1 MRDPARHGPAK
12 AMLAAMQA
20 AGVDLEDGD
29 AVDRFLAGYR
39 LPSEGRLPELAPPE
53 FPPVELPTL
62 EELQVAAAAT
72 PTLRRLRAL
81 VEWVGQGRK
90 LTPNGN
96 LTVADGKELASVLGL
111 VDPDRLA
118 SMRVGS
124 SRDIAGLELVLGWA
138 KEIRLARVHKG
149 RLVPVKQ
156 HQRLLDDPLELTS
169 QAVSALP
176 SLDWAPL
183 TDMIES
189 SFPGGLAEALVDL
202 LALLYAPEEPV
213 SLEDLAR
220 HVWEEHVE
228 RHPGRGGAQPSP
240 AVAAGHRRRDHPA
253 PEPLAGS
260 RHGGACARGGK
271 RRRAGAYRGRRRPW

>member
-1 MRDPARHGPAK
+1 LEATLDWIVPRFAEAMRDTARHGPAK

-20 AGVDLEDGD
+20 AGVDLEDGA

-39 LPSEGRLPELAPPE
+39 PPSEVWLPELAPPE
-53 FPPVELPTL
+53 FPSVELPTP
-62 EELQVAAAAT
+62 EELQVAAAAA
-72 PTLRRLRAL
+72 PTVRRLRAL

-90 LTPNGN
+90 LTPDGN

-118 SMRVGS
+118 GMRVRS
-124 SRDIAGLELVLGWA
+124 SRDIAGLELLLGFVR
-138 KEIRLARVHKG
+138 EIRLARIQKG
-149 RLVPVKQ
+149 RLVTVKQ
-156 HQRLLDDPLELTS
+156 HPRLLDDPLELIR

-213 SLEDLAR
+213 TMEEDFEIWDTTGKLVVQSRQLALL
-220 HVWEEHVE
+220 
-228 RHPGRGGAQPSP
+228 PTS
-240 AVAAGHRRRDHPA
+240 
-253 PEPLAGS
+253 S
-260 RHGGACARGGK
+260 R
-271 RRRAGAYRGRRRPW
+271 